1 MDPQTTIDSVKL
13 AGSVAANDLSV
24 MGLFSHA
31 DLLGKIVITGLVV
44 ISILTWAIIFDKATK
59 ISRLKSRAAHF
70 EERFWSS
77 GSLDMLYDKI
87 KRPADPVKSNRSRA
101 EGDNRIVKGP
111 G

>member
-77 GSLDMLYDKI
+77 GSDSWCAPWARCSSATSATARVG
-87 KRPADPVKSNRSRA
+87 RPHSP
-101 EGDNRIVKGP
+101 
-111 G
+111 